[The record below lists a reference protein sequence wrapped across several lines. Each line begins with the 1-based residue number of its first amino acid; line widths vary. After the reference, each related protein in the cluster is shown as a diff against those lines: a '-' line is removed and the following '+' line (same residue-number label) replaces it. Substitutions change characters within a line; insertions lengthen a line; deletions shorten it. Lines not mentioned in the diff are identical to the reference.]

1 MSLARLRKGDS
12 VVVISGKD
20 KGKKG
25 KILRLFA
32 EEDKVIVEGV
42 NMIKRHLRP
51 NPKNPQGGILEKEA
65 PIFASKVMP
74 VDPKSG
80 KGTRVRVGKD
90 DKGHKIRVG
99 TSGEEI
105 VAPKAS

>member
-1 MSLARLRKGDS
+1 MGLARLRKGDD

-25 KILRLFA
+25 KIMRLLN
-32 EEDKVIVEGV
+32 EDGKVVVEGV

-51 NPKNPQGGILEKEA
+51 TPKNQQGGILEKEA
-65 PIFASKVMP
+65 PIYASKVMP
-74 VDPKSG
+74 IDPKTG

-90 DKGHKIRVG
+90 DKGHKIRIG
-99 TSGEEI
+99 TSGDEI